1 MEAFASSPC
10 FHNVGITLAP
20 NIYNLGGYSMA
31 KKIVTDLSVGGKKVL
46 VRVDFNVPLKDG
58 VITDDNRIVQAL
70 PTIQYLIDNH
80 AKVILFSHLGKVKS
94 EEDKARLSLRPVAER
109 LSELLKKEVTFVPET
124 RGEALETA
132 INGLAEGDVLLFE
145 NTRFEDL
152 DGKKESKNDPE
163 LGKYWASLGEL
174 FVNDAF
180 GTAHRAHASNVGIA
194 SQLESAAGF
203 LMEKEIKFIGG
214 AVDTPERPFVAIL
227 GGAKVSDKIGVIE
240 SLIDKADKVLIGGGM
255 AYTFFKAMGREVG
268 LSLLEVD
275 RIELAKQIM
284 EKAGDKLVLPI
295 DNVVAK
301 EFSNDAVATIVASDQ
316 IPADQEGLD
325 VGPKTVELFASYL
338 KDAKT
343 VVWNGPMGVFELPN
357 FAKGTIGVCEAIA
370 SLENATTIIG
380 GGDSAAAAISLGYAD
395 KFTHISTG
403 GGASLEYLEGKELPG
418 VASISDK

>member
-10 FHNVGITLAP
+10 FHNVSNALAP
-20 NIYNLGGYSMA
+20 NKNVGGYFMA
-31 KKIVTDLSVGGKKVL
+31 KKIVTDLQVEGKKVL

-70 PTIQYLIDNH
+70 PTIKYLIDHN

-94 EEDKARLSLRPVAER
+94 EEDKAKLSLRPVAER
-109 LSELLKKEVTFVPET
+109 LSELLEKTVTFVPET
-124 RGEALETA
+124 RGEKLEAA
-132 INGLAEGDVLLFE
+132 INALNEGDVLLFE

-163 LGKYWASLGEL
+163 LGKYWASLGDL

-214 AVDTPERPFVAIL
+214 AVDNPERPFVAIL
-227 GGAKVSDKIGVIE
+227 GGAKVSDKIGVIN
-240 SLIDKADKVLIGGGM
+240 SLLDKADKVLIGGGM

-268 LSLLEVD
+268 LSLLELD
-275 RIELAKQIM
+275 RVELAKEIM

-301 EFSNDAVATIVASDQ
+301 EFSNDAVATIVASDA

-325 VGPKTVELFASYL
+325 IGPKTVELFASYI

-370 SLENATTIIG
+370 NLEGATTIIG

-418 VASISDK
+418 VAAISDK

>member
-1 MEAFASSPC
+1 
-10 FHNVGITLAP
+10 
-20 NIYNLGGYSMA
+20 MA
-31 KKIVTDLSVGGKKVL
+31 KKIVTDLQVEGKKVL

-70 PTIQYLIDNH
+70 PTIKYLIDHN

-94 EEDKARLSLRPVAER
+94 EEDKAKLSLRPVAER
-109 LSELLKKEVTFVPET
+109 LSELLEKPVTFVPET
-124 RGEALETA
+124 RGEKLEAA
-132 INGLAEGDVLLFE
+132 INALKEGDVLLFE

-163 LGKYWASLGEL
+163 LGKYWASLGDL

-214 AVDTPERPFVAIL
+214 AVDNPERPFVAIL
-227 GGAKVSDKIGVIE
+227 GGAKVSDKIGVIN
-240 SLIDKADKVLIGGGM
+240 SLLDKADKVLIGGGM

-268 LSLLEVD
+268 LSLLELD
-275 RIELAKQIM
+275 RVELAKEIM

-370 SLENATTIIG
+370 NLEGATTIIG

-418 VASISDK
+418 VAAISDK

>member
-1 MEAFASSPC
+1 
-10 FHNVGITLAP
+10 
-20 NIYNLGGYSMA
+20 MA
-31 KKIVTDLSVGGKKVL
+31 KKIVTDLQVEGKKVL

-70 PTIQYLIDNH
+70 PTIKYLIDHN

-94 EEDKARLSLRPVAER
+94 EEDKAKLSLRPVAER
-109 LSELLKKEVTFVPET
+109 LSELLEKPVTFVPET
-124 RGEALETA
+124 RGEKLEAA
-132 INGLAEGDVLLFE
+132 INALKDGDVLLFE

-163 LGKYWASLGEL
+163 LGKYWASLGDL

-194 SQLESAAGF
+194 SNLESAAGF

-214 AVDTPERPFVAIL
+214 AVDNPERPFVAIL
-227 GGAKVSDKIGVIE
+227 GGAKVSDKIGVIN
-240 SLIDKADKVLIGGGM
+240 SLLDKADKVLIGGGM

-268 LSLLEVD
+268 LSLLELD
-275 RIELAKQIM
+275 RVELAKEIM

-301 EFSNDAVATIVASDQ
+301 EFSNDAVATIVASDA

-325 VGPKTVELFASYL
+325 IGPKTVELFASYL

-370 SLENATTIIG
+370 NLDNATTIIG

-418 VASISDK
+418 VAAISDK